1 MSNDDLSVDQEETEG
16 RNPVRERMK
25 QLEADLATERQRAA
39 EGDQAR
45 RELAFMKVGIDLSTP
60 TGKLFAKAYDGDA
73 SVDAIREA
81 AVEYGLVQAPSPVTA
96 DESEQ
101 QAWNRA
107 SSSHTSGSVSP
118 ADVDMVEQIRTAS
131 TPQELEA
138 LLRQVRAT
146 QQG

>member
-1 MSNDDLSVDQEETEG
+1 MSNDDLSTEQEEAEG

-25 QLEADLATERQRAA
+25 QLEAELQTERQKAV
-39 EGDQAR
+39 EGEQAR
-45 RELAFMKVGIDLSTP
+45 RELAFMKVGIDLETP

-81 AVEYGLVQAPSPVTA
+81 AVEYGLVKAPSPVNA
-96 DESEQ
+96 EPDEQ
-101 QAWNRA
+101 QAWGRA
-107 SSSHTSGSVSP
+107 TASHTSGSVSP
-118 ADVDMVEQIRTAS
+118 ADVDMVEQIRNAS